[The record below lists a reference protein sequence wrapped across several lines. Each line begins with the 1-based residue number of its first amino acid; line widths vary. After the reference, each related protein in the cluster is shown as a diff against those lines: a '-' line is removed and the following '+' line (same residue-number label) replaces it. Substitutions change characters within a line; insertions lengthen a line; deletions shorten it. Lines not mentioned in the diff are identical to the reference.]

1 MYLKELWRPS
11 VYLCLCR
18 FVDAAVAKDFHS
30 PFIATGGKRYICKDN
45 IREANM
51 KVNVVATV
59 VISALLSSAMVVA
72 SFAST
77 PFTTTENNH
86 QHRRRLLS
94 IHDGFSSSTTWLTS
108 WVPLDPSTV
117 NITSTPVTIMTT
129 SIGSHQNNNDPS
141 LSTSNSLT
149 SSYTTITYDG
159 EYLWCTSID
168 GRLVRMDESTLEQIE
183 VFSGTAA
190 AATPSAAS
198 AASDGGGGRGEPL
211 RVPRGMNVIAL
222 GTDALWFTNGGS
234 ISWVSTTNGTLTTLS
249 SELPACA
256 ATGIFHGSAYDGRKY
271 IWTIGYD
278 PCLVRIDV
286 HTGEMIGIPVTSS
299 SRSSRRGRPR
309 GGAAVY
315 AYSGVVFDGR
325 YVWLVPHDDISSA
338 VVVSSDNGGGGGGER
353 NPLVRVDPITSEILE
368 IPFPAFI
375 RRRYLSSGRPFRR
388 AIFKAPDSLYL
399 LPFSALAIVKV
410 NTTTLHMTA
419 IAHFPRDVVVGTAHD
434 DDISSR
440 KLHVNG
446 AAFDGR
452 HIWMGTITNFI
463 ICLDTTT
470 DTMRAFRSR
479 SSAALGTQQ
488 QQQQQ
493 EQQDASA
500 ISSCTFTGSAVF
512 CVTARGRVMKIAPP
526 ETSPLLLK
534 SRRHYSME
542 DEEVDYAPP
551 RRAESQGK
559 VSRET
564 RSTKSLLRVRDN
576 NVNTKK
582 K

>member
-1 MYLKELWRPS
+1 ML
-11 VYLCLCR
+11 
-18 FVDAAVAKDFHS
+18 FVNAVVAMDI
-30 PFIATGGKRYICKDN
+30 PLIATGGK
-45 IREANM
+45 
-51 KVNVVATV
+51 KVFVRTTYEKAIMQPNVVAMF
-59 VISALLSSAMVVA
+59 VISVLLSSAMVVA
-72 SFAST
+72 ASSTST

-86 QHRRRLLS
+86 QLCHRLLS
-94 IHDGFSSSTTWLTS
+94 IHDGFASSTTWLTS
-108 WVPLDPSTV
+108 WVPLDPSIV
-117 NITSTPVTIMTT
+117 NITSTPVTITTT

-141 LSTSNSLT
+141 SSSSSSLT

-183 VFSGTAA
+183 VFSGTSA
-190 AATPSAAS
+190 AATPSATS
-198 AASDGGGGRGEPL
+198 AASDGGGGGGGPL

-234 ISWVSTTNGTLTTLS
+234 ISWVSTTNGTLTTLPS
-249 SELPACA
+249 ALPACA

-278 PCLVRIDV
+278 PCLVRVDV

-299 SRSSRRGRPR
+299 SRCRSSGPR

-325 YVWLVPHDDISSA
+325 YVWLVPHDDISSV
-338 VVVSSDNGGGGGGER
+338 VVVSSDNGGGVEEL

-368 IPFPAFI
+368 VPFPAFI

-388 AIFKAPDSLYL
+388 AIFKSPDSLYL

-410 NTTTLHMTA
+410 NTTTLNMTA
-419 IAHFPRDVVVGTAHD
+419 IAHFPRDVVVGTGHD
-434 DDISSR
+434 DSSR

-470 DTMRAFRSR
+470 DKMRAFSKN
-479 SSAALGTQQ
+479 SAALGTQHQ
-488 QQQQQ
+488 QQQQH
-493 EQQDASA
+493 DASA

-534 SRRHYSME
+534 SRRRYSIE
-542 DEEVDYAPP
+542 VEEVDYAPPP

-576 NVNTKK
+576 NNNVNTKK